1 MDYLIEQIIVMIV
14 IGTAAGI
21 VGAMV
26 GVGGGIIISPV
37 LTFMGLNPAQIS
49 STSLISVSS
58 TSLSSTIAYSRQGK
72 IKYRLGIRMASF
84 AIPGAAN
91 RCHVIFNSA
100 IRAIQDVFCYYFVSN
115 WYISLGKK

>member
-1 MDYLIEQIIVMIV
+1 MDYLIEQTIVMIV

-49 STSLISVSS
+49 R
-58 TSLSSTIAYSRQGK
+58 Y
-72 IKYRLGIRMASF
+72 
-84 AIPGAAN
+84 
-91 RCHVIFNSA
+91 
-100 IRAIQDVFCYYFVSN
+100 
-115 WYISLGKK
+115 

>member
-72 IKYRLGIRMASF
+72 IKLPSRDTNGIICHTWRC
-84 AIPGAAN
+84 N